1 MCSTISIPIFPKI
14 PKIIL
19 RKLSDQF
26 GDFGNGYSAKNWE
39 MWQLLRLIQW
49 RLHVGTYLFGDRFPG
64 TKWYSKLGCSKI
76 DPLPGTKISDF
87 RFSGLVTLGH
97 WRQCGLDWH

>member
-26 GDFGNGYSAKNWE
+26 GDFAQGHSAKNWE

-49 RLHVGTYLFGDRFPG
+49 RLHNFYVGYQSVGKIKSLAFPVENNYE
-64 TKWYSKLGCSKI
+64 KHP
-76 DPLPGTKISDF
+76 DV
-87 RFSGLVTLGH
+87 FS
-97 WRQCGLDWH
+97 

>member
-1 MCSTISIPIFPKI
+1 MCSTIPIPISPKI

-26 GDFGNGYSAKNWE
+26 GDFAQGHSAKNWE

-49 RLHVGTYLFGDRFPG
+49 RLHVEWVSTRFRAWKSRYKYESVCEPFVGNVHSVGTG
-64 TKWYSKLGCSKI
+64 K
-76 DPLPGTKISDF
+76 
-87 RFSGLVTLGH
+87 
-97 WRQCGLDWH
+97 